1 MERSDWSM
9 ASGLERME
17 RSDWSRGDEG
27 MERMERSCA
36 CVRAL
41 CMDVYENLPCPTVG
55 CVVLKELKDQQS
67 RIYLYRPIPQNQ
79 IIA

>member
-9 ASGLERME
+9 ASGLEKME

-27 MERMERSCA
+27 MERMEGSCA

-55 CVVLKELKDQQS
+55 CVVLKELTTCLPL
-67 RIYLYRPIPQNQ
+67 RRLEMWTGPGP
-79 IIA
+79 